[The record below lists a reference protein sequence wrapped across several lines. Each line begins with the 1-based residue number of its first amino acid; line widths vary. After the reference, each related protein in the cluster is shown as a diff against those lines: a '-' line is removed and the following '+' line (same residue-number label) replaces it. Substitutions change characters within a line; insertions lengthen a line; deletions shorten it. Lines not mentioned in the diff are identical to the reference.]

1 MRPRKPNQ
9 TVSSKRE
16 QMEFE
21 ELLHHHRKDLELT
34 TLRLTQNREDAED
47 LVQETVLRAF
57 ASFHRF
63 QPGTNFGAWLKK
75 ISTNV
80 YINTYRARR
89 RTVPTQPLESL
100 LPEGTNEDV
109 EPWEFIATG
118 PENPSQ
124 GDPAKDLLSR
134 VPDQEVRLALEAI
147 PDIYREAVIL
157 CEFDELSYKE
167 IAKLLDIPVG
177 TVRSRIC
184 RGREMLRDS
193 LFEYARERRII

>member
-1 MRPRKPNQ
+1 MRPRKPDQ
-9 TVSSKRE
+9 TVSDNLE

-47 LVQETVLRAF
+47 LVQETVIRAF

-63 QPGTNFGAWLKK
+63 QPGSNFGAWLKK

-100 LPEGTNEDV
+100 LPEGTNKDV
-109 EPWEFIATG
+109 EPWEFISAAPG
-118 PENPSQ
+118 DPSQ

-167 IAKLLDIPVG
+167 IAKLIDIPVG